1 MLAAIVVFMFVSV
14 IAYDCLTILKKT
26 GKREKIIYGCIL
38 FVSFAVLILDSLNI
52 ALPRPTNMITG
63 VIDALFHV
71 KG

>member
-1 MLAAIVVFMFVSV
+1 MLAAIIVFTFVSV
-14 IAYDCLTILKKT
+14 IVYDCLTILKKT

-38 FVSFAVLILDSLNI
+38 FISFVVLILDSLNVV
-52 ALPRPTNMITG
+52 LPCPSNMITC